1 MTEFRR
7 DPHSGEWVTIAG
19 ARQKRPALPDECP
32 FCIGGLEAPESYS
45 VKAFEN
51 RWPVMTPVRHK
62 PDLSSDSPELT
73 TLLDEL
79 RATPLD
85 WATGLHAGDSPYEF
99 ADAIGAAEVVLY
111 TPEHEGSLGALAD
124 AQLEAVWDLWVER
137 TGALSSRQEV
147 ASVLIFENRGEEVGV
162 TIHHPHCQIYAF
174 PFLPPRQRHELEMLR
189 ARNQADSQSEC
200 VSCAL
205 GVSESTSERLIAE
218 CSSALAYVPYASAWP
233 LAVHFMPRRH
243 FGSITEMSAAEAADL
258 RALMKGVLSAGDRIF
273 ERSLPTMTA
282 FLQAPADGS
291 DPDGLW
297 HMRIE
302 VVSPLRK
309 RDVLRYVA
317 AAEVSSGTYANP
329 VIPEDAARLWRSALE
344 AGA

>member
-19 ARQKRPALPDECP
+19 SRQKRPALPDECP
-32 FCIGGLEAPESYS
+32 FCVGGLEAPESYS

-51 RWPVMTPVRHK
+51 RWPVMTPVRNGS
-62 PDLSSDSPELT
+62 DLSPGSPELT
-73 TLLDEL
+73 TFLDEL

-85 WATGLHAGDSPYEF
+85 WATGLEASDTPYE
-99 ADAIGAAEVVLY
+99 AAAAIGAAEVILY

-124 AQLEAVWDLWVER
+124 TQLEAVWDLWVER
-137 TGALSSRQEV
+137 TGALSSRQEI

-174 PFLPPRQRHELEMLR
+174 PFLPPRQRHEFEMLK
-189 ARNQADSQSEC
+189 ARSRSDRPGRC

-205 GVSESTSERLIAE
+205 AVSESASERLIAE
-218 CSSALAYVPYASAWP
+218 CESALAYVPYASAWP
-233 LAVHFMPRRH
+233 FAVHFMPRRH
-243 FGSITEMSAAEAADL
+243 FGSITEMSGEEAADV
-258 RALMKGVLSAGDRIF
+258 RALMKRVLSAGDRIF
-273 ERSLPTMTA
+273 DRPLPTMTA
-282 FLQAPADGS
+282 FLQAPVDGS

-302 VVSPLRK
+302 VVSPLRM

-329 VIPEDAARLWRSALE
+329 VMPEDAARLWRNALE
-344 AGA
+344 GEA